1 MKKIADR
8 PIRWGIVATG
18 GIAEKFCEALLFE
31 ISRTGNSSL
40 HAVASRSKAKA
51 EAFATAHLSTRAQ
64 GMPRAYGSYEELF
77 ADPAVDIVYIATP
90 HNLHAAL
97 SIQALEAGKAVLCEK
112 PVSLA
117 AKEFGPVVEAAR
129 RSKCFFMEAMWMRFN
144 PAVNHALDWV
154 RDGRLGDLRYLRCD
168 FFLNAPYDP
177 ASRLFDPALG
187 GGALLDV
194 GIYPVTAAYL
204 FAGNKKPERLDAS
217 FDRDG
222 AGVDYYNRMELR
234 FASGLLAELSS
245 AIQLH
250 GFDETRTLLVLGEKA
265 AMVLPHFF
273 MAQEARLL
281 DGEGRLLEHFAAPFD
296 CNGYE
301 YEIREVERCLAA
313 GLVESPLQTLE
324 DSVRVM
330 EILDEAR
337 GE

>member
-1 MKKIADR
+1 MHKIDDR
-8 PIRWGIVATG
+8 PLRWGIVATG
-18 GIAEKFCEALLFE
+18 GIAEKFCEALQFE
-31 ISRTGNSSL
+31 TKRTGKSVL

-51 EAFATAHLSTRAQ
+51 AAFIAEHAPASAHGTAQ
-64 GMPRAYGSYEELF
+64 AYGSYEELF

-97 SIQALEAGKAVLCEK
+97 SIQAMEAGKAVLCEK
-112 PVSLA
+112 PVSLG
-117 AKEFGPVVEAAR
+117 AKEFTPVVEVAK
-129 RSKCFFMEAMWMRFN
+129 RSKLFFMEAMWMRFN
-144 PAVNHALDWV
+144 PAFNHALDWV

-204 FAGNKKPERLDAS
+204 FAGNHKPERLDAS

-250 GFDETRTLLVLGEKA
+250 GFDETRTLLVLGEKEA
-265 AMVLPHFF
+265 LVLPHFF

-281 DGEGRLLEHFAAPFD
+281 AGDGTLLEHFKAPFD

-313 GLVESPLQTLE
+313 GLAESPLQRLD